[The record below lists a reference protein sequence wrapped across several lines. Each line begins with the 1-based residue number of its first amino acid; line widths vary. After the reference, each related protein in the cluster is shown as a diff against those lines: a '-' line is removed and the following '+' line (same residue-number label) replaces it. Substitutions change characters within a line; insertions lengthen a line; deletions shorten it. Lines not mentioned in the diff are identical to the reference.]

1 MADILKVNIN
11 GTVYNIG
18 KSYGTGNATTLGL
31 TKLYTSTGTSTD
43 GTMTRNAITIALN
56 GKANTS
62 SIPNVSD
69 AFTYKTATSS
79 SFTLTSSN
87 PSYNAKISPPAV
99 SGYTFLCPICCNV
112 PNSFLNLTISSYT
125 PGNSGGVSVW
135 CTMVGDETGGVS
147 VTNIKITVYLLY
159 IKNILA

>member
-43 GTMTRNAITIALN
+43 GTMTQNAITSALN

-62 SIPNVSD
+62 SIPNIAAAFKLANTVSS
-69 AFTYKTATSS
+69 AFSLSIANHSKQLFITPTS
-79 SFTLTSSN
+79 
-87 PSYNAKISPPAV
+87 V
-99 SGYTFLCPICCNV
+99 SGYTFLCPVAWQCGNAAINLI
-112 PNSFLNLTISSYT
+112 PSSFTI
-125 PGNSGGVSVW
+125 GGRVSFW
-135 CTMVGDETGGVS
+135 AAMINGFTGDS
-147 VTNIKITVYLLY
+147 PISNIKITMSGLY
-159 IKNILA
+159 VKNNFR